1 MTSTDSGCE
10 VHSTLGALLIGLF
23 VSSCLFGIGTVQ
35 TYIYYTQF
43 RNDKMHMK
51 IMVLS
56 MWPCELGHCI
66 CLLHAFYTI
75 VIHKYWQQ
83 HCIETIPTSMVVSIA
98 LSGVIGTVVQ
108 IFFIERVRNVSGRII
123 IPIACWIASM
133 TRFVLTLVM
142 TRKAVTV
149 NLNEFDRHLKW
160 LCVTV
165 LALGAAVDFFVAVS
179 LSYYLK
185 ARRINGFPVTSLMID
200 KITAWTIQTGVLTS
214 LAGLCMLVL
223 FVVIPENFIWLA
235 IFMSLSRLFSNSLL
249 ALLNGRAG
257 LREETFF
264 EIRSWSRAK
273 KLLPRDRSGL
283 QGKKMKKD
291 SVYKHGIF

>member
-1 MTSTDSGCE
+1 MALTASE

-35 TYIYYTQF
+35 TYIYYAQF
-43 RNDKMHMK
+43 HDDKPHIK
-51 IMVLS
+51 IMVMFVWL
-56 MWPCELGHCI
+56 CELGHCF
-66 CLLHAFYTI
+66 CLSHGFYTI
-75 VIHKYWQQ
+75 VVDKYGQRTFF
-83 HCIETIPTSMVVSIA
+83 ETIPTSIVVSIA
-98 LSGVIGTVVQ
+98 LSGVIGTIVQ
-108 IFFIERVRNVSGRII
+108 VFFIERVRNVSGRIF
-123 IPIACWIASM
+123 IPTACWTLSM
-133 TRFVLTLVM
+133 ARFVLTIVM

-149 NLNEFDRHLKW
+149 NLTEFDRQLKW

-214 LAGLCMLVL
+214 LSGLCMLVL
-223 FVVIPENFIWLA
+223 FVLIPENFIWLA

-249 ALLNGRAG
+249 ASLNGRAV
-257 LREETFF
+257 LREQFFF
-264 EIRSWSRAK
+264 ELQSWSPAK
-273 KLLPRDRSGL
+273 KFLPRVRGGL
-283 QGKKMKKD
+283 LGEKTEKNT
-291 SVYKHGIF
+291 VYKHGIF